1 MINAD
6 LLQEFDEDDLYV
18 GYNPVMPIK
27 IFGYELEPSEC
38 EIYISSKLHI
48 TEIASALS
56 QYLDWLAFCKA
67 EATEY
72 FCSKLGERLPEDWF
86 ETIEVFSA
94 EITFTT
100 LEDFGAVI
108 TFWESMLPDHA
119 VEFTIDKFTIKND
132 LLMG

>member
-18 GYNPVMPIK
+18 GYNPVTPIK
-27 IFGYELEPSEC
+27 IFGYELEPSKC
-38 EIYISSKLHI
+38 EIYISSKLQI
-48 TEIASALS
+48 TEIVPVLS
-56 QYLDWLAFCKA
+56 QYLDWLASCKA
-67 EATEY
+67 ETSEY
-72 FCSKLGERLPEDWF
+72 FCSKLGEKLPENWF
-86 ETIEVFSA
+86 ETIEVYSA

-108 TFWESMLPDHA
+108 TFGESMLPDHV

>member
-27 IFGYELEPSEC
+27 IFGYELEPSKC
-38 EIYISSKLHI
+38 EIYISSKLQI
-48 TEIASALS
+48 AEIAPALS
-56 QYLDWLAFCKA
+56 QYLDWLASCKA
-67 EATEY
+67 EAMEY

-108 TFWESMLPDHA
+108 TFGESMLPDHV
-119 VEFTIDKFTIKND
+119 VEFTNENFTIKND

>member
-1 MINAD
+1 MINVD

-18 GYNPVMPIK
+18 GYHPVMPMK

-38 EIYISSKLHI
+38 EIYISSKLQI
-48 TEIASALS
+48 AEIAPALS
-56 QYLDWLAFCKA
+56 QYLDWLASCKA

-108 TFWESMLPDHA
+108 AFGESMLPDHA

>member
-1 MINAD
+1 MITAD

-18 GYNPVMPIK
+18 GYNPVTPIK
-27 IFGYELEPSEC
+27 IFGYELEPSKC
-38 EIYISSKLHI
+38 EIYISSKLQI
-48 TEIASALS
+48 AEIAPALS
-56 QYLDWLAFCKA
+56 QYLDWLASCKA

-72 FCSKLGERLPEDWF
+72 FCSKLGEKLPEDWF

-108 TFWESMLPDHA
+108 TFGESMLPDH
-119 VEFTIDKFTIKND
+119 VVKFTIDKFTIEND